1 MLSKISHLR
10 SVLLLTIPVLPFLA
24 SCQTSPAA
32 AVEGEYSL
40 SAQSVQINGIII
52 NMADWPGS
60 SVSVAAVDD
69 EAVTVTADSLLL
81 GFDTLT
87 IPATAAGNGDSKYT
101 FSGSYT
107 GRDRDISLTGTVNKG
122 VLSLSITDICTSPVT
137 GRWKAAVADDGLADI
152 SLSFYSPL
160 VSDIPYGDGGSIP
173 VEDALVLINAA
184 LREAITPELANLGY
198 VELTR
203 TSYVGINWNGD
214 ISSEAEPLLQDVIQY
229 WPEPEASRLHIYL
242 RRTITDGMGLEISP
256 LDAALA
262 YSTSEGSLMLSL
274 DRKTISPWLGAIS
287 NTVNS
292 TTYEAYL
299 EAGSPFGELS
309 MEEFTRYRS
318 MASLLVA
325 SRSMPDTELSL
336 KMRMTPES

>member
-1 MLSKISHLR
+1 MTAHIKTLLSILTA
-10 SVLLLTIPVLPFLA
+10 SVCLTSLLTG
-24 SCQTSPAA
+24 CQSAPAPA
-32 AVEGEYSL
+32 MEGHYTL
-40 SAQSVQINGIII
+40 QAQSVQVNGTII
-52 NMADWPGS
+52 NISDWPGS
-60 SVSVAAVDD
+60 SVTISAVDD
-69 EAVTVTADSLLL
+69 ETVTVSIDSLLL

-87 IPATAAGNGDSKYT
+87 VSATAAGEGKDKYT
-101 FSGSYT
+101 FSGTYS
-107 GRDRDISLTGTVNKG
+107 GQDRDISVSGTVDG
-122 VLSLSITDICTSPVT
+122 SALSLSITDICTSPVT

-203 TSYVGINWNGD
+203 TGYVGINWNGD

-325 SRSMPDTELSL
+325 SLSMPDTELSL
-336 KMRMTPES
+336 KVRMTPES

>member
-40 SAQSVQINGIII
+40 SAQSVQINGVII

-69 EAVTVTADSLLL
+69 EAVTVTVDSLLL

-184 LREAITPELANLGY
+184 LREAITPELANLRH

-203 TSYVGINWNGD
+203 TGYVGINWNGD
-214 ISSEAEPLLQDVIQY
+214 ISSEAESLLQDVIQY

-242 RRTITDGMGLEISP
+242 RRTITDGMGLGISP

-262 YSTSEGSLMLSL
+262 YSAADGTLTLSMDQNTL
-274 DRKTISPWLGAIS
+274 SPWLEEISDAI
-287 NTVNS
+287 NS
-292 TTYEAYL
+292 LSYEDYL
-299 EAGSPFGELS
+299 EAGSPLGEIS
-309 MEEFTRYRS
+309 IDKFRQYRS
-318 MASLLVA
+318 TASLLVT
-325 SRSMPDTELSL
+325 SLSIPGTELSISV
-336 KMRMTPES
+336 RMTPVR